1 MIATSRTCLL
11 SLLAC
16 LAALASV
23 ASHAAEVG
31 ELPEPLAVP
40 GGVAVV
46 TLDGIAADAQPEALY
61 YGRPAMVVRH
71 AGAWHAVVGIPLSAK
86 PGTQEVRVTSAGGE
100 QVFGFEVN
108 TREYESQYIT
118 LKNDRMVNP
127 YKNDLERIGRERK
140 EINAALE
147 QFTWAETPQMRFILP
162 IEGPQSSAYGLRRY
176 FNEQPR
182 APHSGIDLVAPA
194 GTPIKAPARGIVLET
209 GEYFFNGNTV
219 FLDHGQGLVTMYCHM
234 SEIDVSPGD
243 VVEQGKVIGKVGAT
257 GRVTAPHLHWGV
269 SLNDVRVN
277 PWLFLPEPAEQVV
290 FGDGERNTGTD

>member
-1 MIATSRTCLL
+1 MNANAKTRLCLVL
-11 SLLAC
+11 SWLV
-16 LAALASV
+16 AAPAV
-23 ASHAAEVG
+23 AMADDRN
-31 ELPEPLAVP
+31 LPEALAVP

-46 TLDGIAADAQPEALY
+46 ALEGLAADAQPEARY
-61 YGRPAMVVRH
+61 YGRKAMVVRQD
-71 AGAWHAVVGIPLSAK
+71 GSWHAVVGIPLSAAA
-86 PGTQEVRVTSAGGE
+86 GTQEIQVKTASGE
-100 QVFGFEVN
+100 QTVRFEVKA
-108 TREYESQYIT
+108 REYESQYIT
-118 LKNDRMVNP
+118 LKNERLVNP

-140 EINAALE
+140 EIDAALE
-147 QFTWAETPQMRFILP
+147 QFTWVEAPQLRFVLP

-234 SEIDVSPGD
+234 SEIDVAQGD
-243 VVEQGKVIGKVGAT
+243 LVEQGQPIGKVGAT

-277 PWLFLPEPAEQVV
+277 PWLFLSEQAEQQV
-290 FGDGERNTGTD
+290 FGDGDRNTGTD